1 MINLNGLAMYVT
13 RPYII
18 KRVLVGTVLVKF
30 SCSKCKKDF
39 DRKENFM
46 RHEKVCSVKKKKS
59 STCTICLK
67 EFRSQWFL
75 KRHLKTHSNKK
86 STKCQNC
93 GQWLQCEDAKQ
104 HTLICQA
111 EKPISASELDDE
123 FVTMVPISRYFKTIY
138 F

>member
-13 RPYII
+13 RPYKII
-18 KRVLVGTVLVKF
+18 YHKKSVSRHRKTHSTVLVKF

-46 RHEKVCSVKKKKS
+46 RHEKVCSVKEKKS

-75 KRHLKTHSNKK
+75 KRHLKTHASKK

-93 GQWLQCEDAKQ
+93 AQWLQCEDAKQ
-104 HTLICQA
+104 HTLICQ
-111 EKPISASELDDE
+111 
-123 FVTMVPISRYFKTIY
+123 
-138 F
+138 